1 MLIILEKLVKYPNI
15 IVVAKGYELVVLPW
29 IRRELYLMRHLL
41 LFNVTD
47 IDLYFPKIFLVCVS
61 VISKLNHINEG
72 KSGFIISI
80 KICKSYFENINQN
93 QCNSRCILCAS
104 HFLWCVI
111 KWGYKSKIH
120 FANKYFA
127 GCKCII
133 LHPVTTRAHK
143 HFGRQRRMICTKRS
157 VR

>member
-15 IVVAKGYELVVLPW
+15 IVVAKGYEFVVLPW
-29 IRRELYLMRHLL
+29 IRRTISYEASAAVQCHRHR
-41 LFNVTD
+41 FIFSQD
-47 IDLYFPKIFLVCVS
+47 FPCMPFS
-61 VISKLNHINEG
+61 VISKLNHINES

-80 KICKSYFENINQN
+80 RICKSYFENINQN

-133 LHPVTTRAHK
+133 LHPGYNT
-143 HFGRQRRMICTKRS
+143 CT
-157 VR
+157 